1 MTGRASR
8 PRRHGGAVRP
18 ERVRPAHLVT
28 AAATRPISSTAAGG
42 GRHRSNSA
50 RTHRRWSVGAAFL
63 AAVVVTAAVLLE
75 GGGSGKSSSP
85 TGASAPTAGLP
96 HSESSS
102 GTTSTTTASSTRGTG
117 LTSSTPTL
125 QVPVDAPTTGP
136 SAGTPVKLLVGKI
149 GVDTSL
155 YPLHLLADGSLQAP
169 PKWQQAGWFAGGV
182 KPGDTG
188 PAVIAGHVD
197 SHLGP
202 AVFYRLTKLA
212 IGDDVAVVSSVG
224 RTLHFTVT
232 RKQEYLKAAFPT
244 DEVYGPTPLAELKL
258 ITCTGEFDRS
268 KRSYVDNLIVTAV
281 LDADR

>member
-8 PRRHGGAVRP
+8 PRRHGGSVRT
-18 ERVRPAHLVT
+18 ERVGPAQLVT
-28 AAATRPISSTAAGG
+28 ATTTATAATAAGG

-50 RTHRRWSVGAAFL
+50 KTHRRWSVGAACL
-63 AAVVVTAAVLLE
+63 VAVVATTAVLFG
-75 GGGSGKSSSP
+75 GGGSGRSSSP
-85 TGASAPTAGLP
+85 SAASAPIAVSP
-96 HSESSS
+96 PS
-102 GTTSTTTASSTRGTG
+102 GRSTGTSTATRGLSTTG
-117 LTSSTPTL
+117 VGHISATPTL
-125 QVPVDAPTTGP
+125 QVPVDAPSTGP

-169 PKWQQAGWFAGGV
+169 PKWQQAGWFADGV
-182 KPGDTG
+182 RPGDTG

-212 IGDDVAVVSSVG
+212 VGDDVAVVSSAG

-232 RKQEYLKAAFPT
+232 RKQEFLKAAFPT

-258 ITCTGEFDRS
+258 ITCTGDFDRS